1 MRYVN
6 QFLHRESVS
15 PEELD
20 SLLAEGWRH
29 FGTTFFRYSLIE
41 MQGKLR
47 RVIPLRIRL
56 GEFHLSKS
64 QRRIRARNRDLEL
77 RIGPTLISP
86 TVESLFHQHKTRFA
100 DNIPDSI
107 HDFLSE
113 QPATMP
119 CRNHQ
124 LSLYLED
131 RLLAASFLDL
141 GATAA
146 SAVYAIFDPVE
157 SRRSLGIE
165 LILAGVEY
173 AQARGMVYYYPGY
186 AYRGPSIYD
195 YKKRFA
201 GLEAYDWKGRWL
213 SYREEEE

>member
-1 MRYVN
+1 M
-6 QFLHRESVS
+6 
-15 PEELD
+15 
-20 SLLAEGWRH
+20 LAEGWRH
-29 FGTTFFRYSLIE
+29 FGTNFFRYSLIE
-41 MQGKLR
+41 VHGQWR
-47 RVIPLRIRL
+47 RVVPLRIRL
-56 GEFHLSKS
+56 ADFSPSRS

-77 RIGPTLISP
+77 RIAPSIISP
-86 TVESLFHQHKTRFA
+86 AVESLFDRHKTRFA
-100 DNIPDSI
+100 DNIPDSL

-113 QPATMP
+113 RPATVP
-119 CRNHQ
+119 CRNDQ
-124 LSLYLED
+124 LSLYQGD

-146 SAVYAIFDPVE
+146 SAVYAVFDPTE

-173 AQARGMVYYYPGY
+173 AIARGMVYYYPGY

-195 YKKRFA
+195 YKKRFT
-201 GLEAYDWKGRWL
+201 GLQAYDWNGRWL

>member
-6 QFLHRESVS
+6 QFLHREAVS

-20 SLLAEGWRH
+20 RLLAEGWRH

-41 MQGKLR
+41 VQGKLR

-56 GEFHLSKS
+56 GEFHLSNS

-77 RIGPTLISP
+77 RIGPTMISP
-86 TVESLFHQHKTRFA
+86 TVEFLFHQHKTRFA

-107 HDFLSE
+107 YDFLSE
-113 QPATMP
+113 QPATVP
-119 CRNHQ
+119 CQNHQ

>member
-6 QFLHRESVS
+6 QYQHREAVS
-15 PEELD
+15 PEDLD
-20 SLLAEGWRH
+20 RLLAEGWRH

-41 MQGKLR
+41 TQGRLR

-56 GEFHLSKS
+56 GEFHLTRS
-64 QRRIRARNRDLEL
+64 QRRIRARNRDLEV

-86 TVESLFHQHKTRFA
+86 TIESLFQQHKARFT

-113 QPATMP
+113 QPATVP

-124 LSLYLED
+124 LSLYQGD

-146 SAVYAIFDPVE
+146 SAVYAIFDLAE

-173 AQARGMVYYYPGY
+173 ARARGMVYYYPGY